1 MHTVIHGAVIRFW
14 PAPLTRQCIT
24 TLAAL
29 NAGYTN
35 TSFSMFYL
43 SCTPPSFLMLLA
55 NSPSHHSP
63 SHHLTPVLLALSP
76 LSSPT
81 VLALCS
87 CPLPPVLSAPL
98 LLPKSLTP
106 DFCCYLLLTLSPCP
120 SHPLNPASFILSLIF
135 SILPPSSSPSSS
147 QSCLLHPLPILSILP
162 PSSSPPSSQSCL
174 PHSLPHP
181 LNPASLI
188 LFPILSILPPSSS
201 PHPLNPASL
210 ILSPT
215 LSILPPSS
223 SPPPSQSC
231 LPHSLPHLLNPATL
245 ILSPLSF
252 PLLFLSS
259 NLCPSHPLD
268 PAPLTAVLLATGL
281 LSIPCPPR
289 PPPCLRWT
297 G

>member
-120 SHPLNPASFILSLIF
+120 SHPLNPASFILS
-135 SILPPSSSPSSS
+135 
-147 QSCLLHPLPILSILP
+147 
-162 PSSSPPSSQSCL
+162 PSSQSCL
-174 PHSLPHP
+174 PHPLPHP

-215 LSILPPSS
+215 LSILPPSF
-223 SPPPSQSC
+223 SPPSSQSC
-231 LPHSLPHLLNPATL
+231 HP
-245 ILSPLSF
+245 
-252 PLLFLSS
+252 
-259 NLCPSHPLD
+259 HPLTTVL
-268 PAPLTAVLLATGL
+268 PAPVPVL
-281 LSIPCPPR
+281 
-289 PPPCLRWT
+289 
-297 G
+297 

>member
-181 LNPASLI
+181 LNPAS
-188 LFPILSILPPSSS
+188 FILSPSSQS
-201 PHPLNPASL
+201 CLPHPLPHPLNPASL
-210 ILSPT
+210 ILSPIF
-215 LSILPPSS
+215 SILPPSS
-223 SPPPSQSC
+223 SHHCPSRSC
-231 LPHSLPHLLNPATL
+231 SCPLTSAPLTLLILP
-245 ILSPLSF
+245 LSPLSF
-252 PLLFLSS
+252 LLLASSQSRVLLGPLLASGGLADGEDATKQLYRRS
-259 NLCPSHPLD
+259 NARRHG
-268 PAPLTAVLLATGL
+268 AEGA
-281 LSIPCPPR
+281 
-289 PPPCLRWT
+289 
-297 G
+297 

>member
-215 LSILPPSS
+215 LSILPPSF
-223 SPPPSQSC
+223 SPPSSQSC
-231 LPHSLPHLLNPATL
+231 HP
-245 ILSPLSF
+245 
-252 PLLFLSS
+252 
-259 NLCPSHPLD
+259 HPLTTVL
-268 PAPLTAVLLATGL
+268 PAPVPVL
-281 LSIPCPPR
+281 
-289 PPPCLRWT
+289 
-297 G
+297 